1 VLTVAI
7 NEGINSTVVVTD
19 NGKVVFALQEERIR
33 RNKNFIGF
41 PHQALAFAFDY
52 LNIKPDDIDC
62 VCFSNMYSPLDTK
75 ESFLAW
81 YDATADANPRSVIE
95 GDLKNLTRRLYNQ
108 LPLGVVKLRNMMANS
123 NPNQVMLDHLA
134 VHGLSGKEIKRY
146 HHHLNH
152 AAAAYFGLRKNPEEP
167 HLVLTLDGGGDH
179 VCSHVYIAERGQL
192 RLIAS
197 TPNGHS
203 VGNIYSRVTHF
214 MGLTP
219 HEHEYKLMGL
229 AAYTKE
235 DYSKKAFQVF
245 KSYLDLDPTNPL
257 VFQCKI
263 PEMTTG
269 VQTRLDED
277 LKRIRF
283 DNIAGGLQ
291 QFTEDLLL
299 RWVKAAVEQTRIRKV
314 LVSGGVFMNVKANAL
329 ISNLDEVEFFDVFP
343 SCGDES
349 LPFGAAWLHYAESS
363 PTNGDDIEFSGCYLG
378 PEADY
383 DFAAA
388 KERFAN
394 QLHYYKLNDTNK
406 VVARLLARGDIVARC
421 SGKMEFGA
429 RALGNR
435 SILADAD
442 DYQVIPTINKMIKNR
457 DFWMPFAPAIL
468 LEEVE
473 KYIMVPR
480 TLPPDRISPHMMITF
495 NSKVGKGQS
504 VAAIH
509 PYDRTARAQ
518 IVARHINPEFHDLM
532 YKFHALTGKGLILN
546 TSFNLH
552 GFPIVMGAI
561 DAMDVMVNSA
571 LEYLVIG
578 DHLISKRPLDNPE
591 LLKD

>member
-1 VLTVAI
+1 
-7 NEGINSTVVVTD
+7 
-19 NGKVVFALQEERIR
+19 
-33 RNKNFIGF
+33 
-41 PHQALAFAFDY
+41 
-52 LNIKPDDIDC
+52 
-62 VCFSNMYSPLDTK
+62 
-75 ESFLAW
+75 
-81 YDATADANPRSVIE
+81 
-95 GDLKNLTRRLYNQ
+95 
-108 LPLGVVKLRNMMANS
+108 
-123 NPNQVMLDHLA
+123 
-134 VHGLSGKEIKRY
+134 
-146 HHHLNH
+146 
-152 AAAAYFGLRKNPEEP
+152 
-167 HLVLTLDGGGDH
+167 
-179 VCSHVYIAERGQL
+179 
-192 RLIAS
+192 
-197 TPNGHS
+197 
-203 VGNIYSRVTHF
+203 
-214 MGLTP
+214 
-219 HEHEYKLMGL
+219 
-229 AAYTKE
+229 
-235 DYSKKAFQVF
+235 
-245 KSYLDLDPTNPL
+245 
-257 VFQCKI
+257 
-263 PEMTTG
+263 
-269 VQTRLDED
+269 VQTRLDKD
-277 LKRIRF
+277 FKRIRF

-291 QFTEDLLL
+291 RFTEDLLL
-299 RWVKAAVEQTRIRKV
+299 RWVKAAVEQTGIRKV

-349 LPFGAAWLHYAESS
+349 LPFGAAWLHHAESS
-363 PTNGDDIEFSGCYLG
+363 PANGDDIEFSGCYLG

-388 KERFAN
+388 KERFAS
-394 QLHYYKLNDTNK
+394 QLHYYKLNDANK

-442 DYQVIPTINKMIKNR
+442 DYHVIPEINKMIKNR

-473 KYIMVPR
+473 KYIVVPR
-480 TLPPDRISPHMMITF
+480 TLPPERISPHMMITF
-495 NSKVGKGQS
+495 DSKVGKEQS

-552 GFPIVMGAI
+552 GFPIVMGSI
-561 DAMDVMVNSA
+561 DAMDVMVNSG

-578 DHLISKRPLDNPE
+578 DHLISKRPLDNLE